1 MKIEY
6 IRKMQ
11 FGYMRIAAAEP
22 LSRTEEEMLSHNKID
37 GILPVKWQKEDESYL
52 LRYDITGKQALDV
65 VLENE
70 LMDEDFLRDL
80 LAGICAVVKQ
90 LEKYLLI
97 PEGILLRPEAIFRDI
112 KTQQIYFCYYPNETE
127 PVQIRFRRLMEYI
140 LAKTNHRNQKAVE
153 LSYTV
158 YEEALKEEF
167 VLQDIQKRLEKNAS
181 DMCVQEEIKY
191 EYEEEDTK
199 IEEMEE
205 VSLKEKVLK
214 EKILKEK
221 ILKEKKRRIFKFEE
235 WRETCKA
242 WIREKIK
249 KYIKL
254 EKYKKKESEKIV
266 FEPEEEVIKTGL
278 PTILLGEWREEV
290 EGILKY
296 EGRYHL
302 PDLYIKKEPFIIGS
316 DNICDGVLEQK
327 TISHQHARISKIE
340 DVYFI
345 EDLNST
351 NGTTVDGEALS
362 YRTKVNLKKNTLICF
377 AKEPYRFL

>member
-11 FGYMRIAAAEP
+11 FGYMRIVVAQP
-22 LSRTEEEMLSHNKID
+22 LSRTEEEMLSHNKIE

-70 LMDEDFLRDL
+70 PVDEEFLRNL

-97 PEGILLRPEAIFRDI
+97 PEGILLQPETIFRDI

-127 PVQIRFRRLMEYI
+127 PVQVRFRRLMEYI
-140 LAKTNHRNQKAVE
+140 LAKTNHKNQKAVE
-153 LSYTV
+153 LSYGV

-167 VLQDIQKRLEKNAS
+167 VLQDIQRRLEKNFS
-181 DMCVQEEIKY
+181 DMCIQEEIKY
-191 EYEEEDTK
+191 EYEEENIK
-199 IEEMEE
+199 VEEIGEM
-205 VSLKEKVLK
+205 SLKEKVLK

-221 ILKEKKRRIFKFEE
+221 NRRTFKFRE
-235 WRETCKA
+235 WKKTCA
-242 WIREKIK
+242 VWIREKIK

-254 EKYKKKESEKIV
+254 EKYKKKKKESEQIV

-278 PTILLGEWREEV
+278 PTILLGEWKEEA
-290 EGILKY
+290 EGVLKY

-302 PDLYIKKEPFIIGS
+302 PDLYIKKELFMIGS
-316 DNICDGVLEQK
+316 DSTCDGVLEQQ
-327 TISHQHARISKIE
+327 TISHQHARISKV
-340 DVYFI
+340 DGVYFI

-351 NGTTVDGEALS
+351 NGTTVDGGALS
-362 YRTKVNLKKNTLICF
+362 YKTKVSLKKNTLICF

>member
-11 FGYMRIAAAEP
+11 FGYMRIAMAQP
-22 LSRTEEEMLSHNKID
+22 LSRTEEEMLSHNKIE
-37 GILPVKWQKEDESYL
+37 GILPVKWQKEDENYL

-70 LMDEDFLRDL
+70 SMDEDFLREL

-97 PEGILLRPEAIFRDI
+97 PEGILLQPETIFRDI
-112 KTQQIYFCYYPNETE
+112 KTKQIYFCYYPNEIE

-153 LSYTV
+153 LSYFV

-167 VLQDIQKRLEKNAS
+167 VLQDIQKRLEKNTL
-181 DMCVQEEIKY
+181 DMCIQEEIKY
-191 EYEEEDTK
+191 EYEGEENVT
-199 IEEMEE
+199 IEEIGEMRP
-205 VSLKEKVLK
+205 KEKVLK
-214 EKILKEK
+214 NEKRKTFGEWKEM
-221 ILKEKKRRIFKFEE
+221 
-235 WRETCKA
+235 CAA
-242 WIREKIK
+242 WICEKIK
-249 KYIKL
+249 KYMKS
-254 EKYKKKESEKIV
+254 EKYKKKEPEQIV

-278 PTILLGEWREEV
+278 PTILLGEWKEEV

-296 EGRYHL
+296 EGRYSL
-302 PDLYIKKEPFIIGS
+302 PDLYIKKVPFLIGS
-316 DNICDGVLEQK
+316 DNICDGVLEQQ

-351 NGTTVDGEALS
+351 NGTIVDGGALS
-362 YRTKVNLKKNTLICF
+362 YKTKVSLKKNMIICF